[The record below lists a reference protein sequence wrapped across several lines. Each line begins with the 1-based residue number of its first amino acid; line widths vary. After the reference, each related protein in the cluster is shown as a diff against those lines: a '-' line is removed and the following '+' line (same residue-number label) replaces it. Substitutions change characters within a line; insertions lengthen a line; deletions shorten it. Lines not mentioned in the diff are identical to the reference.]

1 MPARAECRG
10 SGLRWRPHTVRY
22 RENRVE
28 NRPSVGVRHDDITVG
43 AYAHGFGTTADGHP
57 FAFRTVRATLTLEIY
72 RRDLPA
78 IVPGPEDVLAVAEA
92 TVTDIDLDDERS
104 VLALVRDMIP
114 DAAPVDTATAREVTT
129 VRALLGRISSAIE
142 GM

>member
-1 MPARAECRG
+1 MKAD
-10 SGLRWRPHTVRY
+10 HTSEFVI
-22 RENRVE
+22 
-28 NRPSVGVRHDDITVG
+28 DDLTVG

-72 RRDLPA
+72 RRDLGDA
-78 IVPGPEDVLAVAEA
+78 VPCPQDVLAVAEA

-104 VLALVRDMIP
+104 IAALVRDMIP
-114 DAAPVDTATAREVTT
+114 ATATIDTAAERDATT
-129 VRALLGRISSAIE
+129 VRALLGRISSVIE